1 MKNEM
6 IKFVSENFKAVKE
19 QFIKNEEEC
28 DNFFII
34 DEIYDIEEA
43 EELLEMINECSL
55 GVDYD
60 DFEDANNLFDM
71 IKAMKEA
78 AN

>member
-1 MKNEM
+1 MKKEM
-6 IKFVSENFKAVKE
+6 LKFVEENFKSIKK
-19 QFIKNEEEC
+19 QFIKNER
-28 DNFFII
+28 NNSFMI
-34 DEIYDIEEA
+34 DEIREIEDA

-55 GVDYD
+55 GVDFD
-60 DFEDANNLFDM
+60 DEDDSKYLFDM

>member
-6 IKFVSENFKAVKE
+6 IKFVSENFDV
-19 QFIKNEEEC
+19 IKNEFIDNEK
-28 DNFFII
+28 DNFFMI
-34 DEIYDIEEA
+34 DEIKEIEEA

-55 GVDYD
+55 GVDFE
-60 DFEDANNLFDM
+60 DFEDANELFDM

>member
-1 MKNEM
+1 MKKEM
-6 IKFVSENFKAVKE
+6 LKFVEENFKSIKK
-19 QFIKNEEEC
+19 QFIKNER
-28 DNFFII
+28 NNSFMI
-34 DEIYDIEEA
+34 DEIREIEDA

-55 GVDYD
+55 GVDFD
-60 DFEDANNLFDM
+60 DKDDSKYLFDM